1 MVAQD
6 RLWVNVSAPD
16 PPVEAR
22 DLDLGLAATL
32 AGAAVNDDVLAR
44 LQDAGFAGLRLSHGY
59 FFQHLVAGPQP
70 VGTLAERLAVTQQAV
85 SKTAGE
91 LERLGYVE
99 RTRDPGDARVR
110 RVGLTT
116 RGRAAVEAARAARS
130 EVDAELRA
138 RLGSARVE
146 AAAELLRDVLAERG
160 RMPDIARRRVR
171 PPG

>member
-1 MVAQD
+1 MS
-6 RLWVNVSAPD
+6 SAD
-16 PPVEAR
+16 PPVEAG

-44 LQDAGFAGLRLSHGY
+44 LRDAGFAGLRLSHGY
-59 FFQHLVAGPQP
+59 FFQHLVTGPQP

-110 RVGLTT
+110 RVGLTA
-116 RGRAAVEAARAARS
+116 RGRAAVGAARAARR

-138 RLGSARVE
+138 RLGAARVD
-146 AAAELLRDVLAERG
+146 AAADLLRDVLADRG
-160 RMPDIARRRVR
+160 RLPEIARRRVR